1 MLCRKKF
8 LSFCTNFLPRNRPER
23 GTHQIQD
30 LSVPEFS
37 PLAALH
43 SHFLNS
49 EPSPDSRSLDFLK
62 AAMLR
67 NRSPSRTSFQSCPE
81 WSVTG
86 SSDAV
91 RAAGFSQLAVLL
103 RAGHEFDMLED
114 WHRVLWRCED
124 AATVCLTL
132 RRQTFCDLDLGAPG
146 ISDVNDSKA

>member
-1 MLCRKKF
+1 MQKKISVRLHEF
-8 LSFCTNFLPRNRPER
+8 FALEPSRTRHAPNS
-23 GTHQIQD
+23 D
-30 LSVPEFS
+30 LSLPEFS
-37 PLAALH
+37 TLAALN

-114 WHRVLWRCED
+114 W
-124 AATVCLTL
+124 
-132 RRQTFCDLDLGAPG
+132 
-146 ISDVNDSKA
+146 